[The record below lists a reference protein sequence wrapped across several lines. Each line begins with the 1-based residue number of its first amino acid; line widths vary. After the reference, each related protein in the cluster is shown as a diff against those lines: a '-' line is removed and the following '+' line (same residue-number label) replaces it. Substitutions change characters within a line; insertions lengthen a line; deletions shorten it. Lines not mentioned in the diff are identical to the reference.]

1 MTISSYLSSKCVLS
15 NLFFFFFRWR
25 QLRFV
30 QACTPFLQIYYI
42 ITIFTI
48 YNNTCLVLVYW
59 TWSLCGSE
67 AARRPLL
74 LLLTCGLV
82 VHIMRGSWHQW
93 GRIKTVFFPWCEG
106 EPCASGCDAKA
117 HEKKKIYFWQA
128 GRWRAAYSPLTLYFS
143 LFMRSKPRVPSG
155 TVRPY
160 PDMNEYHVSC
170 DGSIFFLQSATLQP
184 FLHSQHFV

>member
-1 MTISSYLSSKCVLS
+1 MCSLESL
-15 NLFFFFFRWR
+15 FFFFRWR

-48 YNNTCLVLVYW
+48 YNNTCLVLVFW

-117 HEKKKIYFWQA
+117 HEKKKSISDRLEGEGLLIRHLHCTFPFSWDQNHGCLQGQSA
-128 GRWRAAYSPLTLYFS
+128 LILTWMNIMSPVTAAFFLSNQPHFS
-143 LFMRSKPRVPSG
+143 LFYIV
-155 TVRPY
+155 
-160 PDMNEYHVSC
+160 N
-170 DGSIFFLQSATLQP
+170 TLYK
-184 FLHSQHFV
+184 